1 MWLFFL
7 LLSCR
12 FFYYEDDGVSQLEV
26 SKVVNNWNVG
36 IQRSY
41 ASSLKIVIMSDDGP
55 LGHGSGNLFYYYDEF
70 FVITAAHV
78 VDSNLEYIIQEHNG
92 NTLSCKLIYR
102 DIGNDIAILKPY
114 GEFTVT
120 QGSPYLVNMQKSLV
134 AKELYYAGNPGE
146 LNHVAIR
153 GWVAESDHKTVT
165 LQSFGWPGSSGSVV
179 FDALG
184 RVVGVVSA
192 IPLVPNFYE
201 GGMMP
206 MSQIVLVRR
215 LEVVPRKTVREAL
228 MNEKRRTESW
238 NSSD

>member
-1 MWLFFL
+1 MWLFL

-12 FFYYEDDGVSQLEV
+12 LFYYEDDGVSQLEV

-41 ASSLKIVIMSDDGP
+41 ASSLKIMIMSDDGP
-55 LGHGSGNLFYYYDEF
+55 LGHGSGNLFYYYDEY

-78 VDSNLEYIIQEHNG
+78 VDSNLEYLIQEHNG
-92 NTLSCKLIYR
+92 NTLACKLIYR
-102 DIGNDIAILKPY
+102 DIGNDIALLKPY

-120 QGSPYLVNMQKSLV
+120 QGSPYLVNMQESLV

-153 GWVAESDHKTVT
+153 GWVAESDHRTVT

-184 RVVGVVSA
+184 RVIGVVSA

>member
-1 MWLFFL
+1 M
-7 LLSCR
+7 
-12 FFYYEDDGVSQLEV
+12 
-26 SKVVNNWNVG
+26 
-36 IQRSY
+36 
-41 ASSLKIVIMSDDGP
+41 IMSDDGP
-55 LGHGSGNLFYYYDEF
+55 LGHGSGNLFYYYDEY

-78 VDSNLEYIIQEHNG
+78 VDSNLDYVIQEHNG

-102 DIGNDIAILKPY
+102 DVGNDIAILKPY

-165 LQSFGWPGSSGSVV
+165 MQSFGWPGSSGSVV

-184 RVVGVVSA
+184 RVIGVVSA

>member
-1 MWLFFL
+1 MWLFL

-12 FFYYEDDGVSQLEV
+12 LFYYEDDGVSQLEV

-41 ASSLKIVIMSDDGP
+41 ASSLKIMIMSDDGP
-55 LGHGSGNLFYYYDEF
+55 LGHGSGNLFYYYDEYF
-70 FVITAAHV
+70 IITAAHV
-78 VDSNLEYIIQEHNG
+78 VDSNLEYVIQEHNG
-92 NTLSCKLIYR
+92 NTLACKLIYR
-102 DIGNDIAILKPY
+102 DIGNDIALLKPY

-120 QGSPYLVNMQKSLV
+120 QGSPYLVNMQESLV

-153 GWVAESDHKTVT
+153 GWVAESDHRTVT

-184 RVVGVVSA
+184 RVIGVVSA

>member
-1 MWLFFL
+1 MWLFL

-12 FFYYEDDGVSQLEV
+12 LFYYEDDGVSQLEV

-41 ASSLKIVIMSDDGP
+41 ASSLKIMIMSEDGP
-55 LGHGSGNLFYYYDEF
+55 LGHGSGNLFYYYDEY
-70 FVITAAHV
+70 FVVTAAHV
-78 VDSNLEYIIQEHNG
+78 VDSNLEYVIQEHNG
-92 NTLSCKLIYR
+92 NTLACKLIYR
-102 DIGNDIAILKPY
+102 DIGNDIALLKPY

-120 QGSPYLVNMQKSLV
+120 QGSPYLVNMQESLV

-153 GWVAESDHKTVT
+153 GWVAESDHRTVT

-184 RVVGVVSA
+184 RVIGVVSA

>member
-1 MWLFFL
+1 MWLFL

-12 FFYYEDDGVSQLEV
+12 LFYYEDDGVSQLEV

-41 ASSLKIVIMSDDGP
+41 ASSLKIMIMSDDGP
-55 LGHGSGNLFYYYDEF
+55 LGHGSGNLFYYYDEY
-70 FVITAAHV
+70 FVVTAAHV
-78 VDSNLEYIIQEHNG
+78 VDSNLEYVIQEHNG
-92 NTLSCKLIYR
+92 NTLACKLIYR
-102 DIGNDIAILKPY
+102 DIGNDIALLKPY

-120 QGSPYLVNMQKSLV
+120 QGSPYLVNMQESLV

-165 LQSFGWPGSSGSVV
+165 MQSFGWPGSSGSVV

-184 RVVGVVSA
+184 RVIGVVSA

-228 MNEKRRTESW
+228 MNEKRRTESR

>member
-1 MWLFFL
+1 MWLFL

-12 FFYYEDDGVSQLEV
+12 LFYYEDDGVSQLEV

-41 ASSLKIVIMSDDGP
+41 ASSLKIMIMSDDGP
-55 LGHGSGNLFYYYDEF
+55 LGHGSGNLFYYYDEY
-70 FVITAAHV
+70 FVVTAAHV
-78 VDSNLEYIIQEHNG
+78 VDSNLDYVIQEHNG

-102 DIGNDIAILKPY
+102 DIGNDIALLKPY

-120 QGSPYLVNMQKSLV
+120 QGSPYLVNMQESLV

-165 LQSFGWPGSSGSVV
+165 MQSFGWPGSSGSVV

-184 RVVGVVSA
+184 RVIGVVSA

-228 MNEKRRTESW
+228 MNEKRRAEGR

>member
-1 MWLFFL
+1 MWLFL

-12 FFYYEDDGVSQLEV
+12 LFYYEDDGVSQLEV

-41 ASSLKIVIMSDDGP
+41 ASSLKIMIMSDDGP
-55 LGHGSGNLFYYYDEF
+55 LGHGSGNLFYYYDEYF
-70 FVITAAHV
+70 IVTAAHV
-78 VDSNLEYIIQEHNG
+78 VDSNLEYVIQEHNG

-102 DIGNDIAILKPY
+102 DIGNDIALLKPY

-120 QGSPYLVNMQKSLV
+120 QGSPYLVNMQESLV

-165 LQSFGWPGSSGSVV
+165 MQSFGWPGSSGSVV

-184 RVVGVVSA
+184 RVIGVVSA

-228 MNEKRRTESW
+228 MNEKRRAEGR

>member
-1 MWLFFL
+1 MWLFL

-12 FFYYEDDGVSQLEV
+12 LFYYEDDGVSQLEV

-41 ASSLKIVIMSDDGP
+41 ASSLKIMIMSDDGP
-55 LGHGSGNLFYYYDEF
+55 LGHGSGNLFYYYDEY
-70 FVITAAHV
+70 FVVTAAHV
-78 VDSNLEYIIQEHNG
+78 VDSNLDYVIQEHNG

-102 DIGNDIAILKPY
+102 DIGNDIALLKPY

-120 QGSPYLVNMQKSLV
+120 QGSPYLVNMQESLV

-153 GWVAESDHKTVT
+153 GWAAESDHKTVT
-165 LQSFGWPGSSGSVV
+165 MQSFGWPGSSGSVV

>member
-1 MWLFFL
+1 
-7 LLSCR
+7 
-12 FFYYEDDGVSQLEV
+12 
-26 SKVVNNWNVG
+26 
-36 IQRSY
+36 
-41 ASSLKIVIMSDDGP
+41 
-55 LGHGSGNLFYYYDEF
+55 
-70 FVITAAHV
+70 
-78 VDSNLEYIIQEHNG
+78 
-92 NTLSCKLIYR
+92 
-102 DIGNDIAILKPY
+102 
-114 GEFTVT
+114 
-120 QGSPYLVNMQKSLV
+120 MQKSLV

-153 GWVAESDHKTVT
+153 GWVAESDHNTVT

-184 RVVGVVSA
+184 RVIGVVSA

-228 MNEKRRTESW
+228 MNEKRRIKSW